1 MDKFRQFCR
10 KYLKSTLLIS
20 AVLALIMNVFIETMA
35 RHSLFETFRFFAESP
50 LVFLF
55 NVFIIFSTY
64 SIVLLFRRRIF
75 WYVVVST
82 LWVALGVING
92 VILLNRMTPFTTK
105 DMANLNDGLSIVTNY
120 LSTGVLIL
128 AIIGTLVVIAGM
140 VLLFLFAPKLQQKI
154 HYKRSIATVLLI
166 VIAFF

>member
-55 NVFIIFSTY
+55 NVFIISQVIRSFEVS
-64 SIVLLFRRRIF
+64 SNFFKLFFASRI
-75 WYVVVST
+75 
-82 LWVALGVING
+82 
-92 VILLNRMTPFTTK
+92 
-105 DMANLNDGLSIVTNY
+105 
-120 LSTGVLIL
+120 
-128 AIIGTLVVIAGM
+128 
-140 VLLFLFAPKLQQKI
+140 
-154 HYKRSIATVLLI
+154 
-166 VIAFF
+166 